1 MTRAPILVGLLLAA
15 ATAHAQ
21 PMPTI
26 PPATIDNTLEVEGDR
41 IRARAIETRL
51 SVPVEIDGQG
61 PFRFIVDSGAD
72 RSVIGLA
79 LARRLGLPG
88 GEPAILQGMAGA
100 STVPMVRVGEL
111 KLGQSVIPGIAAP
124 ALSEADLGADGL
136 IGIDALAGQRL
147 MMDFERKSITV
158 QDARVREAHVGTDE
172 IVVTA
177 YRRKGQL
184 ILTQLGVSGMD
195 ARIFAVIDTG
205 AQITMGNSALRARVF
220 AGRSPPAV
228 TSVTLLSVTGQTVL
242 ADLIVFPLIRLGG
255 LELRDVPVAFA
266 DVAPFRLFGLA
277 EQPAMLLGTD
287 VLGAFRRVSLDFRRR
302 KVRFALRR

>member
-15 ATAHAQ
+15 ATARAQ
-21 PMPTI
+21 PVPTI

-220 AGRSPPAV
+220 ARRSPPAV